1 MTTEAPAFR
10 NMKCPTCK
18 STRLEPRELEP
29 GLNSHSCPQC
39 SGSFVVF
46 EHYLDWQS
54 TSPTIA
60 AAETPPIPQTEDP
73 GPRLCPYC
81 GRFMTR
87 FRIALDLPFQLDRC
101 GGCAG
106 MWLES
111 GEWAILR
118 GRGVLTKLNTVFA
131 DSYQLQ
137 LRQEDARRQQEERY
151 RTLLG
156 DDALQR
162 VQEFKRWGK
171 AHPKWT
177 VILAV
182 LEDKAVP

>member
-1 MTTEAPAFR
+1 VTPESLR

-18 STRLEPRELEP
+18 SPRLEPRDIEAS
-29 GLNSHSCPQC
+29 LNSHSCPQC
-39 SGSFVVF
+39 SGSFIVF
-46 EHYLDWQS
+46 EHYLQWQES
-54 TSPTIA
+54 SPSIA
-60 AAETPPIPQTEDP
+60 QGASPPLPQTEDP

-118 GRGVLTKLNTVFA
+118 ARGMLTRLNAIFA

-137 LRQEDARRQQEERY
+137 LRQEEARRQQEDRY

-156 DDALQR
+156 EETFQR
-162 VQEFKRWGK
+162 VQEFKRWSK
-171 AHPKWT
+171 PHAKRS
-177 VILAV
+177 VIMAF
-182 LEDKAVP
+182 LEDKEVK